1 MNWVINIVQQPT
13 LTHCAASHGQVGVVS
28 VLLDGGASIEA
39 KNNVS
44 NCLRRTVS
52 DDYSVNI
59 LNNIDESLNWKHF
72 CRCNIY
78 DVICRWGRKVFI
90 L

>member
-1 MNWVINIVQQPT
+1 M
-13 LTHCAASHGQVGVVS
+13 
-28 VLLDGGASIEA
+28 LLDGGASIEA

-59 LNNIDESLNWKHF
+59 LNNIDESLN
-72 CRCNIY
+72 
-78 DVICRWGRKVFI
+78 
-90 L
+90 